1 MPMIVDPLAPHVTA
15 PEVVTSPDEWLRASV
30 DTTWA
35 GVVLGVDYTAGT
47 PLADVADV
55 MHVRIVRTDPGAV
68 APVPVRSADTAWA
81 VEGVGSAYD
90 HEAPLGV
97 GVIYTATPV
106 YADGTL
112 GPTSSLAVTLPE
124 PEAPADVW
132 IKSLDDPGLSA
143 RVTVTEWPSLSWAS
157 RVDST
162 DVAGSRFPA
171 AAQDVYA
178 SAESSIVLD
187 ADGSEIEAV
196 RTLLLTPGVRL
207 IQTRPDYHRPD
218 QFVMFSSAEESV
230 DTTPG
235 GARTFTAGV
244 KEVARPDT
252 AGQPLRIPGW
262 SWDALADGFGTWDA
276 VAASYTSWASLSV
289 NGAV

>member
-1 MPMIVDPLAPHVTA
+1 
-15 PEVVTSPDEWLRASV
+15 
-30 DTTWA
+30 
-35 GVVLGVDYTAGT
+35 
-47 PLADVADV
+47 
-55 MHVRIVRTDPGAV
+55 
-68 APVPVRSADTAWA
+68 
-81 VEGVGSAYD
+81 
-90 HEAPLGV
+90 
-97 GVIYTATPV
+97 
-106 YADGTL
+106 
-112 GPTSSLAVTLPE
+112 
-124 PEAPADVW
+124 VW

-143 RVTVTEWPSLSWAS
+143 RVRRDRVAVDCQWAS

-162 DVAGSRFPA
+162 DVAGSRYPA

-187 ADGSEIEAV
+187 AEDSEIEVV

-230 DTTPG
+230 DTTPD

-252 AGQPLRIPGW
+252 SGQPLRIPGW
-262 SWDALADGFGTWDA
+262 SWDALADSFGTWDA